1 MSGRAN
7 CRCNEPSEGVHVT
20 RRSASRRSWPPDVDH
35 SLCYLELAL
44 VFIGRRVENG
54 GILSPD
60 AVASGERERYQHQEC
75 LDAVFVFAKLQP
87 SSLTLA

>member
-35 SLCYLELAL
+35 SLCYLLELAL
-44 VFIGRRVENG
+44 VLIGRRVENG
-54 GILSPD
+54 GILSPE
-60 AVASGERERYQHQEC
+60 AVVSGEREIST
-75 LDAVFVFAKLQP
+75 P
-87 SSLTLA
+87 GMP